1 MSLFRG
7 FRLMRPRKSLLEG
20 LGVRRMPRQTL
31 PHRRT
36 ERGFKSRTCALSE
49 SKSGLYDAKSVRQE
63 AKAARLDQRAF
74 ALKLYRAILMTH
86 RRVLPPDM
94 AEFGNMYLRDE
105 WKKHKDA
112 DIEHLGGFFEQWMQY
127 LQNMIQNS
135 GGDAIAKGQV
145 NTLGELSGEQLDQL
159 EKLREAVIEDFAGDS
174 AADVDGT
181 ESSEN
186 DGAEGR
192 SS

>member
-1 MSLFRG
+1 
-7 FRLMRPRKSLLEG
+7 MRPRKSLLEG

-127 LQNMIQNS
+127 LQRCCYYRLYLRS
-135 GGDAIAKGQV
+135 KF
-145 NTLGELSGEQLDQL
+145 LGYYLLIILSQQQYQLAL
-159 EKLREAVIEDFAGDS
+159 LG
-174 AADVDGT
+174 
-181 ESSEN
+181 
-186 DGAEGR
+186 
-192 SS
+192 